1 MAGGPRTGGRGSFD
15 EIPHRRLIRGVV
27 IVRTE
32 DAGRVV
38 ELLRELGA
46 EVHARTVTLTGDDR
60 EILGV

>member
-1 MAGGPRTGGRGSFD
+1 M
-15 EIPHRRLIRGVV
+15 V

-46 EVHARTVTLTGDDR
+46 EVHARTVTLTRKDR
-60 EILGV
+60 ESLGG